1 MDSQFFLVIALVI
14 FSGLVLAAIFLRP
27 EPGRPV
33 YLWFRIGLFLAVVIL
48 SLGIGLCSFESG
60 HLPLTNLYESLLI
73 FAWFLSLIPLVF
85 KKLPVSLLR
94 FALLLA
100 VAAILSASLL
110 PQRFTEAA
118 PLLPA
123 LKSHWLAF
131 HVLTCFS
138 AYSAFAVAFGSA
150 LLYLVPSFRGSLSLE
165 TLETITTTSISLGF
179 PLLTIGIVT
188 GSVWA
193 NQAWGTYWSWD
204 PKETWSLITWLIYA
218 AFLHARFAKGFR
230 GRRAALLAVFGFVSV
245 VFTYLGVNLILSG
258 LHSYAS

>member
-1 MDSQFFLVIALVI
+1 MDSQLFLLIALVI
-14 FSGLVLAAIFLRP
+14 FSGLFLAAIFLRP

-33 YLWFRIGLFLAVVIL
+33 YLWFRIGLFLAVIIL
-48 SLGIGLCSFESG
+48 SLGIGLRSFESG

-204 PKETWSLITWLIYA
+204 PKETWSLITWFIYLVQ
-218 AFLHARFAKGFR
+218 LHQRFTVGWR
-230 GRRAALLAVFGFVSV
+230 GKRAAVMAVIGFTAVILTLWGV
-245 VFTYLGVNLILSG
+245 TYLLGGV
-258 LHSYAS
+258 HSYAR

>member
-14 FSGLVLAAIFLRP
+14 FSALFLAAVFFRL

-33 YLWFRIGLFLAVVIL
+33 YLWFRIWLFLAVIIL
-48 SLGIGLCSFESG
+48 SLGIGLRSYESK

-100 VAAILSASLL
+100 GAAILSASLL
-110 PQRFTEAA
+110 PHRFTEAA

-150 LLYLVPSFRGSLSLE
+150 LLYLVPAFRGSLSLE
-165 TLETITTTSISLGF
+165 TLENITSTSISLGF

-188 GSVWA
+188 GAVWA

-218 AFLHARFAKGFR
+218 VFLHARFAKGFR
-230 GRRAALLAVFGFVSV
+230 GRRAALIAVFGFISV
-245 VFTYLGVNLILSG
+245 IFTYLGVNLILSG